1 MTQPTQRHFRWK
13 RTLLAVAVLWIV
25 IPVFVVRAFR
35 DKDPVLIARV
45 KAFNRRWFNPWILRH
60 AGHGWWYA
68 ARLEHR
74 GRTSGALYATPI
86 VAEPV
91 REGFLIPL
99 PYGRDVDWARNLL
112 HAGEG
117 VLQAHDVRYR
127 VGNPR
132 IVPLAD
138 VEAELPWLMPIGARL
153 CGIAD
158 FIRVDVLPSL
168 TAEVPPPA

>member
-1 MTQPTQRHFRWK
+1 MDSPRRQTIRGKPI
-13 RTLLAVAVLWIV
+13 LVAVAVLWIV

-45 KAFNRRWFNPWILRH
+45 KAFNRRWFNPWMIRH

-68 ARLEHR
+68 ARLEHC

-132 IVPLAD
+132 IVPLPD
-138 VEAELPWLMPIGARL
+138 VEAELPRLVPIAARL
-153 CGIAD
+153 YGIAD
-158 FIRVDVLPSL
+158 FLRVDVLPSL

>member
-1 MTQPTQRHFRWK
+1 MDSPRRQTIRGKPI
-13 RTLLAVAVLWIV
+13 LVAVAVLWIV

-45 KAFNRRWFNPWILRH
+45 KTFNRRWFNPWMLRH
-60 AGHGWWYA
+60 AGNGWWYA

-99 PYGRDVDWARNLL
+99 PYGRDIDWARNLL

-138 VEAELPWLMPIGARL
+138 VETELPRLMPIAARL
-153 CGIAD
+153 YGIAD
-158 FIRVDVLPSL
+158 FLRVDVLPSL